1 MIAETIFSAP
11 RQKDVNLHKKVS
23 PQMKIRK
30 LGNSDLDISEI
41 GLGCMTMTG
50 IYGPAD
56 ADQSIATIHAAIDN
70 GVSFID
76 TADAY
81 GGGSN
86 ETLLGKVIANRR
98 DNVLL
103 ATKFGNIYAKDPER
117 GADGRPEYVR
127 EACEASLRRLQTDV
141 IDLYFQHR
149 VDKEVPIEDTV
160 GAMSDLVKE
169 GKVRTIGLSECSS
182 ETLRRA
188 HAVHPISALQSELSL
203 WTQFAL
209 NDQIP
214 VCRELGITYV
224 AYSPLGRG
232 MLTGA
237 IKEDKDMAEKDRR
250 RDHPRFQGDNLK
262 HNVAVIAPIEALAK
276 DKGCTPAQVALAWV
290 LAQGNDIIPI
300 PGTKRVEHLN
310 LNIAATEIDFSPEEL
325 KELHDSIPPDF
336 TAGNRYPNAQMWTVD
351 L

>member
-1 MIAETIFSAP
+1 
-11 RQKDVNLHKKVS
+11 
-23 PQMKIRK
+23 MKTRK
-30 LGNSDLDISEI
+30 LGNSDIDVSEI

-56 ADQSIATIHAAIDN
+56 ETESIATIQAAID
-70 GVSFID
+70 GDCTFID
-76 TADAY
+76 TSDAY

-86 ETLLGKVIANRR
+86 EILVGKAIAGRR
-98 DNVLL
+98 DDVVL

-127 EACEASLRRLQTDV
+127 EACEASLKRLDIDV

-149 VDKEVPIEDTV
+149 VDKNVPIEDTI
-160 GAMSDLVKE
+160 GAMAELVKQ
-169 GKVRTIGLSECSS
+169 GKVRSIGLSECSS

-188 HAVHPISALQSELSL
+188 HAVHPISAVQSELSL

-209 NDQIP
+209 SDHLP
-214 VCRELGITYV
+214 VCAELGTTYV

-237 IKEDKDMAEKDRR
+237 IKSDGDMSEKDRR
-250 RDHPRFQGDNLK
+250 REHPRFQGDNLK
-262 HNVAVIAPIEALAK
+262 HNVAVIAPIESLAK
-276 DKGCTPAQVALAWV
+276 AKGCTPAQIALAWV
-290 LAQGNDIIPI
+290 LAQGDNVLPI
-300 PGTKRVEHLN
+300 PGSKRIEHLN
-310 LNIAATEIDFSPEEL
+310 QNIAATEISLTADEL
-325 KELHDSIPPDF
+325 QELHDSIPPDF
-336 TAGNRYPNAQMWTVD
+336 TAGSRYPDAQMWTVD

>member
-1 MIAETIFSAP
+1 
-11 RQKDVNLHKKVS
+11 
-23 PQMKIRK
+23 MKTKK
-30 LGNSDLDISEI
+30 LGNSEIETSEI

-56 ADQSIATIHAAIDN
+56 ENESIATIHAAIDS

-86 ETLLGKVIANRR
+86 ETLVGKAIADRR
-98 DNVLL
+98 DKVVL
-103 ATKFGNIYAKDPER
+103 ATKFGNIYAKDSER

-127 EACEASLRRLQTDV
+127 EACEASLQRLNLDV

-149 VDKEVPIEDTV
+149 VDKQVPIEETV
-160 GAMSDLVKE
+160 GAMSELVKE
-169 GKVRTIGLSECSS
+169 GKVRALGLSECSS
-182 ETLRRA
+182 DTLRRA

-209 NDQIP
+209 NDHLP
-214 VCRELGITYV
+214 VCNELGVTYV

-237 IKEDKDMAEKDRR
+237 IKGDGDMAEKDRR

-276 DKGCTPAQVALAWV
+276 AKGCTPAQIALAWT
-290 LAQGNDIIPI
+290 LAQGDNVLPI
-300 PGTKRVEHLN
+300 PGSKRVEHLN
-310 LNIAATEIDFSPEEL
+310 LNIAATDIELSDAEIQEL
-325 KELHDSIPPDF
+325 YDSIPPDF
-336 TAGNRYPNAQMWTVD
+336 TAGSRYPDAQMWTVD

>member
-1 MIAETIFSAP
+1 
-11 RQKDVNLHKKVS
+11 
-23 PQMKIRK
+23 MKTRK
-30 LGNSDLDISEI
+30 LGNSDIETSEI

-56 ADQSIATIHAAIDN
+56 ETESIATIHAAIDS

-86 ETLLGKVIANRR
+86 ETLVGKAIADRR
-98 DNVLL
+98 DKVVL
-103 ATKFGNIYAKDPER
+103 ATKFGNIYARDSER

-127 EACEASLRRLQTDV
+127 EACEASLKRLNIDV

-160 GAMSDLVKE
+160 GAMSDLVKA
-169 GKVRTIGLSECSS
+169 GKVRALGLSECSS

-209 NDQIP
+209 NDHLP
-214 VCRELGITYV
+214 VCNELGVTYI

-232 MLTGA
+232 MLTGS
-237 IKEDKDMAEKDRR
+237 IKADGDMSEKDRR

-276 DKGCTPAQVALAWV
+276 AKGCTPAQIALAWV
-290 LAQGNDIIPI
+290 SH
-300 PGTKRVEHLN
+300 RVTTCCRFRAVN
-310 LNIAATEIDFSPEEL
+310 GW
-325 KELHDSIPPDF
+325 SI
-336 TAGNRYPNAQMWTVD
+336 
-351 L
+351 

>member
-1 MIAETIFSAP
+1 MKTI
-11 RQKDVNLHKKVS
+11 
-23 PQMKIRK
+23 K
-30 LGNSDLDISEI
+30 LGNSDIVTSEI

-56 ADQSIATIHAAIDN
+56 ETESIATIHAAIDS

-81 GGGSN
+81 GNGSN
-86 ETLLGKVIANRR
+86 ETLVGKAIADRR
-98 DNVLL
+98 DKVVL
-103 ATKFGNIYAKDPER
+103 ATKFGNIYAKDSER

-127 EACEASLRRLQTDV
+127 EACEASLKRLNIDV

-149 VDKEVPIEDTV
+149 VDKSVPIEDTV
-160 GAMSDLVKE
+160 GAMSDLVRE
-169 GKVRTIGLSECSS
+169 GKVRTLGLSECSS

-209 NDQIP
+209 DDHLP
-214 VCRELGITYV
+214 VCKELGVTYV

-237 IKEDKDMAEKDRR
+237 IKGDADMSEKDRR

-276 DKGCTPAQVALAWV
+276 AKGCTPAQIALAWT
-290 LAQGNDIIPI
+290 LAQGDNVLPI
-300 PGTKRVEHLN
+300 PGSKRLEHLN
-310 LNIAATEIDFSPEEL
+310 LNIAATEIEL
-325 KELHDSIPPDF
+325 TADELQELHDSIPPDF
-336 TAGNRYPNAQMWTVD
+336 TAGSRYPDAQMWTVD

>member
-1 MIAETIFSAP
+1 
-11 RQKDVNLHKKVS
+11 
-23 PQMKIRK
+23 MKTRK
-30 LGNSDLDISEI
+30 LGNSDIETTEI

-56 ADQSIATIHAAIDN
+56 ETESIATIHAATDS

-86 ETLLGKVIANRR
+86 ETLVGKAIADRR
-98 DNVLL
+98 DKVVL
-103 ATKFGNIYAKDPER
+103 ATKFGNIYARDSER

-127 EACEASLRRLQTDV
+127 EACEASLKRLNIDV

-160 GAMSDLVKE
+160 GAMSDLVKA
-169 GKVRTIGLSECSS
+169 GKVRALGLSECSS

-209 NDQIP
+209 NDHLP
-214 VCRELGITYV
+214 VCNELGVTYV

-232 MLTGA
+232 MLTGT
-237 IKEDKDMAEKDRR
+237 IKADGDLFDKDRR

-276 DKGCTPAQVALAWV
+276 AKGCTPAQIALAWV
-290 LAQGNDIIPI
+290 LAQGDNVLPI
-300 PGTKRVEHLN
+300 PGSKRLEHLN
-310 LNIAATEIDFSPEEL
+310 LNIAATEISLSDVEL
-325 KELHDSIPPDF
+325 QKLFDSIPPDF
-336 TAGNRYPNAQMWTVD
+336 TAGSRYPDAQMWTVD

>member
-1 MIAETIFSAP
+1 
-11 RQKDVNLHKKVS
+11 
-23 PQMKIRK
+23 MKTRK
-30 LGNSDLDISEI
+30 LGNSDIETSEI

-56 ADQSIATIHAAIDN
+56 ETESIATIHAATDS

-86 ETLLGKVIANRR
+86 ETLVGKAIADRR
-98 DNVLL
+98 DKVVL
-103 ATKFGNIYAKDPER
+103 ATKFGNIYARDSER

-127 EACEASLRRLQTDV
+127 EACEASLKRLNIDV

-160 GAMSDLVKE
+160 GAMSDLVKA
-169 GKVRTIGLSECSS
+169 GKVRALGLSECSS

-209 NDQIP
+209 NDHLP
-214 VCRELGITYV
+214 VCNELGVTYI

-232 MLTGA
+232 MLTGS
-237 IKEDKDMAEKDRR
+237 IKADGDLFDKDRR

-276 DKGCTPAQVALAWV
+276 AKGWTPAQIALAWV
-290 LAQGNDIIPI
+290 LAQGDNVLPI
-300 PGTKRVEHLN
+300 PGSKRLEHLN
-310 LNIAATEIDFSPEEL
+310 LNIAATEISLSDEEL
-325 KELHDSIPPDF
+325 QELFDSIPPDF
-336 TAGNRYPNAQMWTVD
+336 TAGSRYPDAQMWTVD

>member
-1 MIAETIFSAP
+1 
-11 RQKDVNLHKKVS
+11 
-23 PQMKIRK
+23 MKTRK
-30 LGNSDLDISEI
+30 LGNSDIVTSEI

-56 ADQSIATIHAAIDN
+56 ENESIATIHAAIDS

-86 ETLLGKVIANRR
+86 ETLVGKAIQGRR
-98 DNVLL
+98 DKVVL
-103 ATKFGNIYAKDPER
+103 ATKFGNIYARDSER

-127 EACEASLRRLQTDV
+127 EACEASLKRLNLDV

-149 VDKEVPIEDTV
+149 VDKQVPIEDTV

-169 GKVRTIGLSECSS
+169 GKVRALGLSECSS
-182 ETLRRA
+182 DTLRRA

-209 NDQIP
+209 NDHLP
-214 VCRELGITYV
+214 VCKELGVTYV

-237 IKEDKDMAEKDRR
+237 IKNDGDMPEKDRR

-276 DKGCTPAQVALAWV
+276 AKGCTPAQIALAWT
-290 LAQGNDIIPI
+290 LAQGDNVLPI
-300 PGTKRVEHLN
+300 PGSKRLEHLK
-310 LNIAATEIDFSPEEL
+310 LNIAATDISLSDAEL
-325 KELHDSIPPDF
+325 QELYDSIPPDF
-336 TAGNRYPNAQMWTVD
+336 TAGSRYPDAQMWTVD

>member
-1 MIAETIFSAP
+1 
-11 RQKDVNLHKKVS
+11 
-23 PQMKIRK
+23 MKSRK
-30 LGNSDLDISEI
+30 LGNSDIDISEI

-56 ADQSIATIHAAIDN
+56 ETESIATIQAAIDS
-70 GVSFID
+70 GSTFID
-76 TADAY
+76 TSDAY

-86 ETLLGKVIANRR
+86 EILVGKAIASRR
-98 DNVLL
+98 DDVVL

-127 EACEASLRRLQTDV
+127 EACEASLKRLDIEV

-149 VDKEVPIEDTV
+149 VDKNVQIEDTI
-160 GAMSDLVKE
+160 GAMAELVKQ
-169 GKVRTIGLSECSS
+169 GKVRSIGLSECSS

-188 HAVHPISALQSELSL
+188 HAVHPISAVQSELSL

-209 NDQIP
+209 SDHLP
-214 VCRELGITYV
+214 VCAELGTTYV

-237 IKEDKDMAEKDRR
+237 IKSDGDMSEKDRR

-262 HNVAVIAPIEALAK
+262 HNVAVIAPIESLAK
-276 DKGCTPAQVALAWV
+276 AKGCTPAQIALAWV
-290 LAQGNDIIPI
+290 LAQGDNVLPI
-300 PGTKRVEHLN
+300 PGSKRIEHLN
-310 LNIAATEIDFSPEEL
+310 QNIAATEISLTADEL
-325 KELHDSIPPDF
+325 QELNVSIPPDF
-336 TAGNRYPNAQMWTVD
+336 TAGSRYPDAQMWTVD

>member
-1 MIAETIFSAP
+1 
-11 RQKDVNLHKKVS
+11 
-23 PQMKIRK
+23 MKTKK
-30 LGNSDLDISEI
+30 LGNSDIETTEI

-56 ADQSIATIHAAIDN
+56 ETESIATIHAATDR

-86 ETLLGKVIANRR
+86 ETLVGKAIADRR
-98 DNVLL
+98 DKVVL
-103 ATKFGNIYAKDPER
+103 ATKFGNIYARDPER

-127 EACEASLRRLQTDV
+127 EACEASLKRLNIDV

-160 GAMSDLVKE
+160 GAMSDLVKA
-169 GKVRTIGLSECSS
+169 GKVRALGLSECSS

-209 NDQIP
+209 NDHLP
-214 VCRELGITYV
+214 VCNE
-224 AYSPLGRG
+224 LGRG
-232 MLTGA
+232 MLTGT
-237 IKEDKDMAEKDRR
+237 IKADGDLFDKDRR

-276 DKGCTPAQVALAWV
+276 AKGCTPAQIALAWV
-290 LAQGNDIIPI
+290 LAQGDNVLPI
-300 PGTKRVEHLN
+300 PGSKRLEHLN
-310 LNIAATEIDFSPEEL
+310 LNIAATEISLSDVEL
-325 KELHDSIPPDF
+325 QKLFDSIPPDF
-336 TAGNRYPNAQMWTVD
+336 TTGSRYPDAQMWTVD

>member
-1 MIAETIFSAP
+1 
-11 RQKDVNLHKKVS
+11 
-23 PQMKIRK
+23 MKTRK
-30 LGNSDLDISEI
+30 LGNSDIETSEI

-56 ADQSIATIHAAIDN
+56 ETESIATIQAAIDA

-86 ETLLGKVIANRR
+86 ETLVGKAIADRR
-98 DNVLL
+98 DKVVL
-103 ATKFGNIYAKDPER
+103 ATKFGNIYARDSER

-127 EACEASLRRLQTDV
+127 EACEASLKRLNLDV

-149 VDKEVPIEDTV
+149 VDKAVPIEDTV
-160 GAMSDLVKE
+160 GAMSELVKE
-169 GKVRTIGLSECSS
+169 GKVRALGLSECSS

-209 NDQIP
+209 NDHLP
-214 VCRELGITYV
+214 VCKELGVTYV

-237 IKEDKDMAEKDRR
+237 IKADGDMPEKDRR

-262 HNVAVIAPIEALAK
+262 HNVAVIAPIEALARA
-276 DKGCTPAQVALAWV
+276 KGCTPAQIALAWV
-290 LAQGNDIIPI
+290 LAQGDNVLPI
-300 PGTKRVEHLN
+300 PGSKRLEHLN
-310 LNIAATEIDFSPEEL
+310 QNIAATDIEL
-325 KELHDSIPPDF
+325 TADELQELFDSIPPDF
-336 TAGNRYPNAQMWTVD
+336 TAGSRYPDAQMWTVD

>member
-1 MIAETIFSAP
+1 
-11 RQKDVNLHKKVS
+11 
-23 PQMKIRK
+23 MKTKK
-30 LGNSDLDISEI
+30 LGNSDIETSEI

-56 ADQSIATIHAAIDN
+56 ENESIATIQAAIDS

-86 ETLLGKVIANRR
+86 ETLVGKAIAGRR
-98 DNVLL
+98 DKVVL
-103 ATKFGNIYAKDPER
+103 ATKFGNIYAKDSER

-127 EACEASLRRLQTDV
+127 EACEASLKRLNLDV

-149 VDKEVPIEDTV
+149 VDKQVPIEDTV
-160 GAMSDLVKE
+160 GTMSDLVKE
-169 GKVRTIGLSECSS
+169 GKVRALGLSECSS

-209 NDQIP
+209 NDHLP
-214 VCRELGITYV
+214 VCNELGVTYV

-237 IKEDKDMAEKDRR
+237 IKSDGDMPEKDRR

-276 DKGCTPAQVALAWV
+276 AKGCTPAQIALAWV
-290 LAQGNDIIPI
+290 LAQGDNVLPI
-300 PGTKRVEHLN
+300 PGSKRLEHLN
-310 LNIAATEIDFSPEEL
+310 LNIAATDITLTEAEIQEL
-325 KELHDSIPPDF
+325 YDSIPPDF
-336 TAGNRYPNAQMWTVD
+336 TAGSRYPDAQMWTVD

>member
-1 MIAETIFSAP
+1 
-11 RQKDVNLHKKVS
+11 
-23 PQMKIRK
+23 MKTRK
-30 LGNSDLDISEI
+30 LGNSDIETSEI

-56 ADQSIATIHAAIDN
+56 ETESIATIHAAIDS

-86 ETLLGKVIANRR
+86 ETLVGKAIADRR
-98 DNVLL
+98 DKVVL
-103 ATKFGNIYAKDPER
+103 ATKFGNIYARDSER

-127 EACEASLRRLQTDV
+127 EACEASLKRLNIDV

-160 GAMSDLVKE
+160 GAMSDLVKA
-169 GKVRTIGLSECSS
+169 GKVRALGLSECSS

-209 NDQIP
+209 NDHLP
-214 VCRELGITYV
+214 VCNELGVTYI

-232 MLTGA
+232 MLTGS
-237 IKEDKDMAEKDRR
+237 IKADGDMSEKDRR

-276 DKGCTPAQVALAWV
+276 AKGCTPAQIALAWV
-290 LAQGNDIIPI
+290 LAQGDNVLPI
-300 PGTKRVEHLN
+300 PGSKRLEHLN
-310 LNIAATEIDFSPEEL
+310 LNIAATEISLSAEEL
-325 KELHDSIPPDF
+325 QELFDSIPPDF
-336 TAGNRYPNAQMWTVD
+336 TAGSRYPDAQMWTVD

>member
-1 MIAETIFSAP
+1 
-11 RQKDVNLHKKVS
+11 
-23 PQMKIRK
+23 MKTK
-30 LGNSDLDISEI
+30 TLGNSDIETSEI

-56 ADQSIATIHAAIDN
+56 ENESIATIHAAIDN

-86 ETLLGKVIANRR
+86 ETLVGKAIADRR
-98 DNVLL
+98 DNVVL
-103 ATKFGNIYAKDPER
+103 ATKFGNIYAKDSER

-127 EACEASLRRLQTDV
+127 EACEASLKRLNLDV

-149 VDKEVPIEDTV
+149 VDKQVPIEDTV
-160 GAMSDLVKE
+160 GAMSELVKE
-169 GKVRTIGLSECSS
+169 GKVRALGLSECSS

-209 NDQIP
+209 NDHLP
-214 VCRELGITYV
+214 VCNELGVTYV

-237 IKEDKDMAEKDRR
+237 IKGDGDMPEKDRR

-276 DKGCTPAQVALAWV
+276 AKGCTPAQIALAWT
-290 LAQGNDIIPI
+290 LAQGDNVLPI
-300 PGTKRVEHLN
+300 PGSKRLEHLN
-310 LNIAATEIDFSPEEL
+310 LNIAATDIELTAEEMQ
-325 KELHDSIPPDF
+325 ELHDSIPPDF
-336 TAGNRYPNAQMWTVD
+336 TAGSRYPDAQMWTVD

>member
-1 MIAETIFSAP
+1 
-11 RQKDVNLHKKVS
+11 
-23 PQMKIRK
+23 MKTRK
-30 LGNSDLDISEI
+30 LGNSDIVTSEI
-41 GLGCMTMTG
+41 GLGCMTRTG

-56 ADQSIATIHAAIDN
+56 ETESIATIHAAIDN

-81 GGGSN
+81 GNGSN
-86 ETLLGKVIANRR
+86 ETLVGKAIAGRR
-98 DNVLL
+98 DKVVL
-103 ATKFGNIYAKDPER
+103 ATKFGNIYAKDSER

-127 EACEASLRRLQTDV
+127 EACEASLKRLNIDV

-149 VDKEVPIEDTV
+149 VDKSVPIEDTV
-160 GAMSDLVKE
+160 GAMSDLVRE
-169 GKVRTIGLSECSS
+169 GKVRTLGLSECSS

-209 NDQIP
+209 NDHLP
-214 VCRELGITYV
+214 VCRELGVTYV

-237 IKEDKDMAEKDRR
+237 IKGDADMSEKDRR

-262 HNVAVIAPIEALAK
+262 HNVAVVAPIEALAK
-276 DKGCTPAQVALAWV
+276 AKGCTPAQIALAWT
-290 LAQGNDIIPI
+290 LAQGDNVLPI
-300 PGTKRVEHLN
+300 PGSKRLEHLD
-310 LNIAATEIDFSPEEL
+310 LNIAATEIEL
-325 KELHDSIPPDF
+325 TADELQELHDSIPPDF
-336 TAGNRYPNAQMWTVD
+336 TAGSRYPDAQMWTVG

>member
-1 MIAETIFSAP
+1 
-11 RQKDVNLHKKVS
+11 
-23 PQMKIRK
+23 MKTRK
-30 LGNSDLDISEI
+30 LGNSDIETTEI

-56 ADQSIATIHAAIDN
+56 ETESIATIHAATDS

-86 ETLLGKVIANRR
+86 ETLVGKAIADRR
-98 DNVLL
+98 DKVVL
-103 ATKFGNIYAKDPER
+103 ATKFGNIYARDSER

-127 EACEASLRRLQTDV
+127 EACEASLKRLNIDV

-160 GAMSDLVKE
+160 GAMSDLVKA
-169 GKVRTIGLSECSS
+169 GKVRALGLSECSS

-209 NDQIP
+209 NDHLP
-214 VCRELGITYV
+214 VCNELGVTYV

-232 MLTGA
+232 MLTGT
-237 IKEDKDMAEKDRR
+237 IKADGDLFDKDRR

-276 DKGCTPAQVALAWV
+276 AKGCTPAQIALAWV
-290 LAQGNDIIPI
+290 LAQGDNVLPI
-300 PGTKRVEHLN
+300 PGSKRLEHLN
-310 LNIAATEIDFSPEEL
+310 LNIAATEISLSAEEL
-325 KELHDSIPPDF
+325 QELFDSIPPDF
-336 TAGNRYPNAQMWTVD
+336 TAGSRYPDAQMWTVD

>member
-1 MIAETIFSAP
+1 MKTI
-11 RQKDVNLHKKVS
+11 
-23 PQMKIRK
+23 K
-30 LGNSDLDISEI
+30 LGNSDIVTSEI

-56 ADQSIATIHAAIDN
+56 ETESIATIHAAIDS

-81 GGGSN
+81 GNGSN
-86 ETLLGKVIANRR
+86 ETLVGKAIADRR
-98 DNVLL
+98 DKVVL
-103 ATKFGNIYAKDPER
+103 ATKFGNIYAKDSER

-127 EACEASLRRLQTDV
+127 EACEASLKRLNIDV

-149 VDKEVPIEDTV
+149 VDKSVPIEDTV
-160 GAMSDLVKE
+160 GAMSDLVRE
-169 GKVRTIGLSECSS
+169 GKVRTLGLSECSS

-209 NDQIP
+209 NDHLP
-214 VCRELGITYV
+214 VCKELGVTYV

-237 IKEDKDMAEKDRR
+237 IKGDADMSEKDRR

-276 DKGCTPAQVALAWV
+276 AKGCTPAQIALAWT
-290 LAQGNDIIPI
+290 LAQGDNVLPI
-300 PGTKRVEHLN
+300 PGSKRLEHLN
-310 LNIAATEIDFSPEEL
+310 LNIAATEIEL
-325 KELHDSIPPDF
+325 TADELQELHDSIPPDF
-336 TAGNRYPNAQMWTVD
+336 TAGSRYPDAQMWTVD

>member
-1 MIAETIFSAP
+1 
-11 RQKDVNLHKKVS
+11 
-23 PQMKIRK
+23 MKTKI
-30 LGNSDLDISEI
+30 LGNSDIETSEL

-56 ADQSIATIHAAIDN
+56 ENESIATIQAAIDS

-86 ETLLGKVIANRR
+86 ETLVGKAIAGRR
-98 DNVLL
+98 DKVVL
-103 ATKFGNIYAKDPER
+103 ATKFGNIYAKDSER

-127 EACEASLRRLQTDV
+127 EACEASLKRLNLDV

-149 VDKEVPIEDTV
+149 VDKQVPIEDTV

-169 GKVRTIGLSECSS
+169 GKVRTLGLSECSS
-182 ETLRRA
+182 DTLRRA

-209 NDQIP
+209 NDHLP
-214 VCRELGITYV
+214 VCTELGVTYI

-237 IKEDKDMAEKDRR
+237 IKSDDDMPEKDRR

-276 DKGCTPAQVALAWV
+276 AKGCTPAQIALAWV
-290 LAQGNDIIPI
+290 LAKGDNVLPI
-300 PGTKRVEHLN
+300 PGSKRLEHLN
-310 LNIAATEIDFSPEEL
+310 LNIAATDIELSDAEIQEL
-325 KELHDSIPPDF
+325 YDSIPPDF
-336 TAGNRYPNAQMWTVD
+336 TAGSRYPDAQMWTVD

>member
-1 MIAETIFSAP
+1 
-11 RQKDVNLHKKVS
+11 
-23 PQMKIRK
+23 MKTRI
-30 LGNSDLDISEI
+30 LGNSDIETSEI

-56 ADQSIATIHAAIDN
+56 ENESIATIQAAIDS

-86 ETLLGKVIANRR
+86 ETLVGKAIERRR
-98 DNVLL
+98 DKVVL
-103 ATKFGNIYAKDPER
+103 ATKFGNIYARDSER

-127 EACEASLRRLQTDV
+127 EACEASLKRLNLDV

-149 VDKEVPIEDTV
+149 VDRQVPIEDTV

-169 GKVRTIGLSECSS
+169 GKVRTLGLSECSS

-209 NDQIP
+209 NDHLP
-214 VCRELGITYV
+214 VCKELGVTYV

-237 IKEDKDMAEKDRR
+237 IKSDGDMSDKDRR

-262 HNVAVIAPIEALAK
+262 HNVAVIAPIEALARA
-276 DKGCTPAQVALAWV
+276 KGCTPAQIALAWV
-290 LAQGNDIIPI
+290 LAQGDNVLPI
-300 PGTKRVEHLN
+300 PGSKRIEHLN
-310 LNIAATEIDFSPEEL
+310 LNVAATEISLSDAEIQEL
-325 KELHDSIPPDF
+325 YDSIPPDF
-336 TAGNRYPNAQMWTVD
+336 IAGSRYPDAQMWTVD

>member
-1 MIAETIFSAP
+1 
-11 RQKDVNLHKKVS
+11 
-23 PQMKIRK
+23 MKTRM
-30 LGNSDLDISEI
+30 LGNSDIETSEI

-56 ADQSIATIHAAIDN
+56 ETESIATIQAAIDA

-76 TADAY
+76 TSDAY

-86 ETLLGKVIANRR
+86 EILVGKAIEGRR
-98 DNVLL
+98 DRVLL
-103 ATKFGNIYAKDPER
+103 ATKFGNIYARDPER

-127 EACEASLRRLQTDV
+127 EACEASLKRLNLDV

-149 VDKEVPIEDTV
+149 VDKQVPIEDTV
-160 GAMSDLVKE
+160 GAMSDLVRE

-209 NDQIP
+209 NDHLP
-214 VCRELGITYV
+214 VCKELGVTYV

-237 IKEDKDMAEKDRR
+237 IKSDGDMSEKDRR

-262 HNVAVIAPIEALAK
+262 HNIAVIAPIEALAK
-276 DKGCTPAQVALAWV
+276 AKGCTPAQIALAWV
-290 LAQGNDIIPI
+290 LAQGDNVLPI
-300 PGTKRVEHLN
+300 PGSKRIEHLN
-310 LNIAATEIDFSPEEL
+310 LNIAATDISLTADEL
-325 KELHDSIPPDF
+325 QELYDSIPPDF
-336 TAGNRYPNAQMWTVD
+336 TAGSRYPDAQMWTVD

>member
-1 MIAETIFSAP
+1 
-11 RQKDVNLHKKVS
+11 
-23 PQMKIRK
+23 MKTRK
-30 LGNSDLDISEI
+30 LGNSDIETSEI

-56 ADQSIATIHAAIDN
+56 ETESIATIHAATDS

-86 ETLLGKVIANRR
+86 ETLVGKAIADRR
-98 DNVLL
+98 DKVVL
-103 ATKFGNIYAKDPER
+103 ATKFGNIYARDSER

-127 EACEASLRRLQTDV
+127 EACEAILKRLNIDV

-160 GAMSDLVKE
+160 GAMSDLVKA
-169 GKVRTIGLSECSS
+169 GKVRALGLSECSS

-209 NDQIP
+209 NDHLP
-214 VCRELGITYV
+214 VCNELGVTYI

-232 MLTGA
+232 MLTGS
-237 IKEDKDMAEKDRR
+237 IKADGDMSEKDRR

-276 DKGCTPAQVALAWV
+276 AKGCTPAQIALAWV
-290 LAQGNDIIPI
+290 LAQGDNVLPI
-300 PGTKRVEHLN
+300 PGSKRLEHLN
-310 LNIAATEIDFSPEEL
+310 LNIAATEISLSAEEL
-325 KELHDSIPPDF
+325 QELFDSIPPDF
-336 TAGNRYPNAQMWTVD
+336 TAGSRYPDAQMWTVD

>member
-1 MIAETIFSAP
+1 
-11 RQKDVNLHKKVS
+11 
-23 PQMKIRK
+23 
-30 LGNSDLDISEI
+30 
-41 GLGCMTMTG
+41 MTMTG

-56 ADQSIATIHAAIDN
+56 ENESIATIHAAIDS

-86 ETLLGKVIANRR
+86 ETLVGRAIADRR
-98 DNVLL
+98 DKVVL
-103 ATKFGNIYAKDPER
+103 ATKFGNIYAKDSER

-127 EACEASLRRLQTDV
+127 EACEASLKRLNLDV

-149 VDKEVPIEDTV
+149 VDKQVPIEDTV

-169 GKVRTIGLSECSS
+169 GKVRTLGLSECSS

-203 WTQFAL
+203 WTQFTL
-209 NDQIP
+209 NDHLP
-214 VCRELGITYV
+214 VCTELGVTYI

-237 IKEDKDMAEKDRR
+237 IKSDSDMPEKDRR

-276 DKGCTPAQVALAWV
+276 AKGCTPAQIAIAWT
-290 LAQGNDIIPI
+290 LAQGDNVLPI
-300 PGTKRVEHLN
+300 PGSKRLEHLN
-310 LNIAATEIDFSPEEL
+310 LNIAATDITLSDAEIQEL
-325 KELHDSIPPDF
+325 YDSIPPDF
-336 TAGNRYPNAQMWTVD
+336 TAGSRYPDAQMWTVD

>member
-1 MIAETIFSAP
+1 
-11 RQKDVNLHKKVS
+11 
-23 PQMKIRK
+23 MKTKI
-30 LGNSDLDISEI
+30 LGNSDIETSEI

-56 ADQSIATIHAAIDN
+56 ENESIATIHAAIDS

-86 ETLLGKVIANRR
+86 ETLVGKAIADRR
-98 DNVLL
+98 DKVVL
-103 ATKFGNIYAKDPER
+103 ATKFGNIYAKDSER

-127 EACEASLRRLQTDV
+127 EACEASLQRLNLDV

-149 VDKEVPIEDTV
+149 VDKQVPIEDTV

-169 GKVRTIGLSECSS
+169 GKVRALGLSECSS

-209 NDQIP
+209 NDHLP
-214 VCRELGITYV
+214 VCEELGVTYV

-237 IKEDKDMAEKDRR
+237 IKGDGDMAEKDRR

-276 DKGCTPAQVALAWV
+276 AKGCTPAQIALAWT
-290 LAQGNDIIPI
+290 LAQGDNVLPI
-300 PGTKRVEHLN
+300 PGSKRVEHLN
-310 LNIAATEIDFSPEEL
+310 LNIAATEIEL
-325 KELHDSIPPDF
+325 SDAEIQELYDSIPPDF
-336 TAGNRYPNAQMWTVD
+336 TAGSRYPDAQMWTVD

>member
-1 MIAETIFSAP
+1 
-11 RQKDVNLHKKVS
+11 
-23 PQMKIRK
+23 MKTRK
-30 LGNSDLDISEI
+30 LGNSDIETSEI

-56 ADQSIATIHAAIDN
+56 ENESIATIHAAIDN

-86 ETLLGKVIANRR
+86 ETLVGKAIADRR
-98 DNVLL
+98 DKVVL
-103 ATKFGNIYAKDPER
+103 ATKFGNIYAKDSER

-127 EACEASLRRLQTDV
+127 EACEASLKRLNLDV

-149 VDKEVPIEDTV
+149 VDKQVPIEDTV

-169 GKVRTIGLSECSS
+169 GKVRSLGLSECSS

-209 NDQIP
+209 NDHLP
-214 VCRELGITYV
+214 VCNELGVTYV

-237 IKEDKDMAEKDRR
+237 IKGDGDMLEKDRR

-276 DKGCTPAQVALAWV
+276 AKGCTPAQIALAWT
-290 LAQGNDIIPI
+290 LAQGDNVLPI
-300 PGTKRVEHLN
+300 PGSKRLEHLN
-310 LNIAATEIDFSPEEL
+310 LNIAATDIEL
-325 KELHDSIPPDF
+325 TADELQELHDSIPPDF
-336 TAGNRYPNAQMWTVD
+336 TAGSRYPDAQMWTVD

>member
-1 MIAETIFSAP
+1 
-11 RQKDVNLHKKVS
+11 
-23 PQMKIRK
+23 MKTKI
-30 LGNSDLDISEI
+30 LGNSDIETSEI

-56 ADQSIATIHAAIDN
+56 ENESIATIHAAIDS

-86 ETLLGKVIANRR
+86 ETLVGKAIADRR
-98 DNVLL
+98 DKVVL
-103 ATKFGNIYAKDPER
+103 ATKFGNIYAKDSER

-127 EACEASLRRLQTDV
+127 KACEASLMRLNLDV

-149 VDKEVPIEDTV
+149 VDKQVPIEDTV

-169 GKVRTIGLSECSS
+169 GKVRTLGLSECSS
-182 ETLRRA
+182 DTLRRA

-209 NDQIP
+209 NDHLP
-214 VCRELGITYV
+214 VCNELDVTYI

-237 IKEDKDMAEKDRR
+237 IKSDGDMPEKDRR

-276 DKGCTPAQVALAWV
+276 AKGCTPAQIALAWT
-290 LAQGNDIIPI
+290 LAQGDNVLPI
-300 PGTKRVEHLN
+300 PGSKRLEHLN
-310 LNIAATEIDFSPEEL
+310 LNIAATDITLSEAEIQEL
-325 KELHDSIPPDF
+325 YDSIPPDF
-336 TAGNRYPNAQMWTVD
+336 TAGSRYPDAQMWTVD

>member
-1 MIAETIFSAP
+1 
-11 RQKDVNLHKKVS
+11 
-23 PQMKIRK
+23 MKTRK
-30 LGNSDLDISEI
+30 LGNSDIVTSEI
-41 GLGCMTMTG
+41 GLGCMTRTG

-56 ADQSIATIHAAIDN
+56 ETESIATIHAAIDN

-81 GGGSN
+81 GNGSN
-86 ETLLGKVIANRR
+86 ETLVGKAIAGRR
-98 DNVLL
+98 DKVVL
-103 ATKFGNIYAKDPER
+103 ATKFGNIYAKDSER

-127 EACEASLRRLQTDV
+127 EACEASLKRLNIDV

-149 VDKEVPIEDTV
+149 VDKSVPIEDTV
-160 GAMSDLVKE
+160 GAMSDLVRE
-169 GKVRTIGLSECSS
+169 GKVRTLGLSECSS

-209 NDQIP
+209 NDHLP
-214 VCRELGITYV
+214 VCRELGVTYV

-237 IKEDKDMAEKDRR
+237 IKGDADMSEKDRR

-262 HNVAVIAPIEALAK
+262 HNVAVVAPIEALAK
-276 DKGCTPAQVALAWV
+276 AKGCTPAQIALAWT
-290 LAQGNDIIPI
+290 LAQGDNVLPI
-300 PGTKRVEHLN
+300 PGSKRLEHLD
-310 LNIAATEIDFSPEEL
+310 LNIAATEIEL
-325 KELHDSIPPDF
+325 TADELQELHDSIPPDF
-336 TAGNRYPNAQMWTVD
+336 TAGSR
-351 L
+351 

>member
-1 MIAETIFSAP
+1 MQT
-11 RQKDVNLHKKVS
+11 
-23 PQMKIRK
+23 RK
-30 LGNSDLDISEI
+30 LGNSDIETTEI

-56 ADQSIATIHAAIDN
+56 ETESIATIHAATDS

-86 ETLLGKVIANRR
+86 ETLVGKAIADRR
-98 DNVLL
+98 DKVVL
-103 ATKFGNIYAKDPER
+103 ATKFGNIYARDSER

-127 EACEASLRRLQTDV
+127 EACEASLKRLNIDV

-160 GAMSDLVKE
+160 GAMSDLVKA
-169 GKVRTIGLSECSS
+169 GKVRALGLSECSS

-209 NDQIP
+209 NDHLP
-214 VCRELGITYV
+214 VCNELGVTYV

-232 MLTGA
+232 MLTGT
-237 IKEDKDMAEKDRR
+237 IKADGDLFDKDRR

-276 DKGCTPAQVALAWV
+276 AKGCTPAQIALAWV
-290 LAQGNDIIPI
+290 LAQGDNVLPI
-300 PGTKRVEHLN
+300 PGSKRLEHLN
-310 LNIAATEIDFSPEEL
+310 LNIAATEISLSDVEL
-325 KELHDSIPPDF
+325 QKLFDSIPPDF
-336 TAGNRYPNAQMWTVD
+336 TAGSRYPDAQMWTVD

>member
-1 MIAETIFSAP
+1 
-11 RQKDVNLHKKVS
+11 
-23 PQMKIRK
+23 MKTRK
-30 LGNSDLDISEI
+30 LGNSDIETSEI

-50 IYGPAD
+50 IYSPAD
-56 ADQSIATIHAAIDN
+56 ETESIATIHAATDS

-86 ETLLGKVIANRR
+86 ETLVGKAIADRR
-98 DNVLL
+98 DKVVL
-103 ATKFGNIYAKDPER
+103 ATKFGNIYARDSER

-127 EACEASLRRLQTDV
+127 EACEASLKRLNIDV

-160 GAMSDLVKE
+160 GAMSDLVKA
-169 GKVRTIGLSECSS
+169 GKVRALGLSECSS

-209 NDQIP
+209 NDHLP
-214 VCRELGITYV
+214 VCNELGVTYI

-232 MLTGA
+232 MLTGS
-237 IKEDKDMAEKDRR
+237 IKADGDLFDKDRR

-276 DKGCTPAQVALAWV
+276 AKGWTPAQIALAWV
-290 LAQGNDIIPI
+290 LAQGDNVLPI
-300 PGTKRVEHLN
+300 PGSKRLEHLN
-310 LNIAATEIDFSPEEL
+310 LNIAATEISLSDEEL
-325 KELHDSIPPDF
+325 QELFDSIPPDF
-336 TAGNRYPNAQMWTVD
+336 TAGSRYPDAQMWTVD